1 MVKTMNKMLE
11 KNNSELKT
19 HLAEILISK
28 LPPLPK
34 TTKAPIIAKR
44 DENMSKLT
52 KQSNVLLKD
61 LYSSLANVKVTE
73 LKVKSKNSSNDIDD
87 TSYRSRENVQ
97 FKFYRKSARKVAEFK
112 MPLESSQSFP

>member
-34 TTKAPIIAKR
+34 TNKAPIIAYK

-73 LKVKSKNSSNDIDD
+73 LKVKSKDSSADIDD
-87 TSYRSRENVQ
+87 TTSYRSRENVQ
-97 FKFYRKSARKVAEFK
+97 FKFYRKSARKVTKFEMHLRAKF
-112 MPLESSQSFP
+112 F